1 MKVGANP
8 THDAYVASWK
18 DRVPADRHVNS
29 LCGFRSVLH
38 LFLNR
43 NPQVKSAQKTLE
55 IRGKSAAQQILFED
69 DPAQEGWG
77 IVLSSPSALVHKAE
91 WVLHNLEEASAPS
104 GYVSRTT
111 SFQRLDILLGFF
123 DGGVQIPEGIKAHS
137 TRAMATSWAERSELS
152 IEDIWQ
158 ISTPAPEHRCRG
170 AFVDGAG
177 TCHPH
182 EARRRATSQEDGKR
196 LTKTSDTHR
205 TGPPSAFITGCP
217 ALLSIQWLLV
227 VEEHVASPVH
237 QSCSMTKS
245 NMEDLSSQE
254 GRFDDE
260 KQMDADELQ
269 TLSKGKMQDASKL
282 DEDETIT
289 HGDAAKTEASTVL
302 MQDDAAVSET
312 TAKMCDDSEQT
323 SNAGMYR
330 YIKDDLFT
338 SEIFKVEIQ
347 NLPKYIGFNDLKKFL
362 AKYGL
367 NPHKI
372 KLMQRQTFAFVTF
385 KSEEE
390 RNKAMKVIHGVM
402 WKNRL
407 LTVRLAKPK
416 ADPIMKK
423 RKQDD
428 DEKEQSHSKRKAAEE
443 NAPEEALSK
452 QIADV
457 VTPLWQIPYEEQLKM
472 KGQECEHVLQRLTK
486 EIGNNNKAL
495 LPWLFVQK
503 QKYNKVCCPLEGVRP
518 SPVQTEYRNKCEFLI
533 GAGAS
538 NEDKTVGFRLGKYKG
553 GTCAVVEPFDTVHIP
568 CITKKVAKAFQ
579 EYIRASPYVVYSPES
594 YGGHWKQLTVRSTR
608 KGHVMAIVY
617 FHPQKLGKEDLTELK
632 SSLAKFFT
640 DGPGKD
646 SGVTSLYFVEEGQ
659 RKSPNL
665 EDLPVEHVT
674 GEHYIFEELLGLT
687 FRISPHAF
695 FQVNTL
701 AAEVLYSAIADWAQL
716 DHNSTVL
723 DVCCGTGTI
732 GISLAKKV
740 KKVVGIEL
748 CQEAISDAKANA
760 EINGMC
766 PFKCFIIN

>member
-1 MKVGANP
+1 
-8 THDAYVASWK
+8 
-18 DRVPADRHVNS
+18 
-29 LCGFRSVLH
+29 
-38 LFLNR
+38 
-43 NPQVKSAQKTLE
+43 
-55 IRGKSAAQQILFED
+55 
-69 DPAQEGWG
+69 
-77 IVLSSPSALVHKAE
+77 
-91 WVLHNLEEASAPS
+91 
-104 GYVSRTT
+104 
-111 SFQRLDILLGFF
+111 
-123 DGGVQIPEGIKAHS
+123 
-137 TRAMATSWAERSELS
+137 
-152 IEDIWQ
+152 
-158 ISTPAPEHRCRG
+158 
-170 AFVDGAG
+170 
-177 TCHPH
+177 
-182 EARRRATSQEDGKR
+182 
-196 LTKTSDTHR
+196 
-205 TGPPSAFITGCP
+205 
-217 ALLSIQWLLV
+217 
-227 VEEHVASPVH
+227 
-237 QSCSMTKS
+237 
-245 NMEDLSSQE
+245 MEDLSGQA
-254 GRFDDE
+254 GHFNDE
-260 KQMDADELQ
+260 TRIGAAELQ
-269 TLSKGKMQDASKL
+269 TLNEGKIQDASKL
-282 DEDETIT
+282 DKDETII
-289 HGDAAKTEASTVL
+289 HSDAGKEGAAKTEASPVL
-302 MQDDAAVSET
+302 MEDDAAVSET
-312 TAKMCDDSEQT
+312 AAKMCDDSEET

-347 NLPKYIGFNDLKKFL
+347 NLPKYIGFNDIKKFL

-428 DEKEQSHSKRKAAEE
+428 DEKEQSHSKRKAAED
-443 NAPEEALSK
+443 NTPEESLSK

-472 KGQECEHVLQRLTK
+472 KEQECEHVLQRLTK

-503 QKYNKVCCPLEGVRP
+503 QKYNKVCCPLEGVRS

-568 CITKKVAKAFQ
+568 SITKKVAKAFQ
-579 EYIRASPYVVYSPES
+579 DYIRASPYVVYSPES

-617 FHPQKLGKEDLTELK
+617 FHPQKLSKEDLTELK

-716 DHNSTVL
+716 DQNSTVL

-760 EINGMC
+760 KINDLNNIEFRCGKAEDIF
-766 PFKCFIIN
+766 PSLINSYTAQSPVAIVDPPRAGLHSKVIIAIRKAEHLKRLIYVSCNPKAALNNFVDLCRAPSNRVKGRAFRPIRAMAVDLFPQTPHCELLILFERVEYTESASTITPETNREHTADSQQDCNEEKEGSADPEAINA